1 MLQIV
6 SRFAHPLF
14 FAVHRMPGLF
24 LGCLIVL
31 LFSALQAA
39 EQGSIGGVIQQAG
52 QGIAEHRIMLIRF
65 GPDREVH
72 RTPGQ
77 TDAQGHFVFDQLETA
92 KHFEYFVGIQYDGQ
106 LYRSEPI
113 VLQSGEART
122 GVIVEVAKNTTAQ
135 SPEESGQQAPLRAV
149 SHHIVIVQQE
159 DRLRVREILKI
170 LNATAT
176 PYLGKTLPRMAQ
188 HVSLYLPL
196 PPGHVDFADVQG
208 LSAEH
213 LNYHAS
219 GLYYTAAIAPGE
231 HLIAYTYSL
240 SLRHALAV
248 LLTERSLPTSRL
260 EVLVD
265 DTHLVVASDLKFEG
279 RVSLDSHVFARFQ
292 GTNLPGASRAWLQFS
307 PRGEVSAALQITAYA
322 LVVGIALA
330 GIIVPLS
337 TFWRKHPT
345 AIRAAQPGPESK
357 QDEDVS
363 QWRLLHNIAH
373 LDAQREAGTIDEVI
387 YHQHRDAYK
396 RQLYTLMQQR
406 QETS

>member
-1 MLQIV
+1 
-6 SRFAHPLF
+6 
-14 FAVHRMPGLF
+14 MPGLF
-24 LGCLIVL
+24 PGCLIVL
-31 LFSALQAA
+31 LFFSVLQAA
-39 EQGSIGGVIQQAG
+39 EQGSIRGIIQQAG
-52 QGIAEHRIMLIRF
+52 QGIAEHRIMLVRF
-65 GPDREVH
+65 GPNSEVH

-92 KHFEYFVGIQYDGQ
+92 EHFEYFVGIQYDGQ
-106 LYRSEPI
+106 LYRSAPV
-113 VLQSGEART
+113 VLQSGEERT

-135 SPEESGQQAPLRAV
+135 PQEESGQQAPLQVV

-170 LNATAT
+170 LNATST
-176 PYLGKTLPRMAQ
+176 PYIGKTPPRMAQ
-188 HVSLYLPL
+188 NVSLHLPL

-208 LSAEH
+208 LLAEH

-219 GLYYTAAIAPGE
+219 GLYYTAPIAPGE
-231 HLIAYTYSL
+231 HRIAYTYSL
-240 SLRHALAV
+240 SLRNALAV

-265 DTHLVVASDLKFEG
+265 DKHLVVASDLKFEG

-337 TFWRKHPT
+337 TFWRKRPT
-345 AIRAAQPGPESK
+345 EIRPAGPARESK
-357 QDEDVS
+357 QDGDVS
-363 QWRLLHNIAH
+363 
-373 LDAQREAGTIDEVI
+373 
-387 YHQHRDAYK
+387 
-396 RQLYTLMQQR
+396 
-406 QETS
+406 